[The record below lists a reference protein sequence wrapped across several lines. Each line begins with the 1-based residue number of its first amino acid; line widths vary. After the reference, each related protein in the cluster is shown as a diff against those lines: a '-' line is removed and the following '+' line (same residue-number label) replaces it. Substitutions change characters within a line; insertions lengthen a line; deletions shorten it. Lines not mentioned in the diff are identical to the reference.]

1 MKEDIEFLKK
11 LQHTLQNQDTDVQA
25 SPRFWVLM
33 DYRTVPTGD
42 EYAESHEVYD
52 RDADRAYA
60 IDRLVDDITDD
71 INAAIEED
79 ETDPVEE
86 YYMDYDAFYG
96 IEQLL
101 DQYGRA
107 LEGALNAKA
116 SISCKFTAWNW
127 INAYGPALDTV
138 SNSLDLIPVRKES
151 YIVPNT
157 MFITKAEAEEYIKRY
172 GYNHS
177 SNVHTYAMTALRS
190 PSVNRL
196 FNLLET
202 FNWDAMLD
210 NHDDSKES

>member
-1 MKEDIEFLKK
+1 MKDDIEFLKK

-42 EYAESHEVYD
+42 DYADRNEVYD
-52 RDADRAYA
+52 RDAAEAYT
-60 IDRLVDDITDD
+60 IDTLVDSITDD
-71 INAAIEED
+71 INATIEQD
-79 ETDPVEE
+79 EPDPVEE

-101 DQYGRA
+101 DRYGRT
-107 LEGALNAKA
+107 LQGALNAKA
-116 SISCKFTAWNW
+116 SISCETTALNW
-127 INAYGPALDTV
+127 INAYGPAVETV
-138 SNSLDLIPVRKES
+138 SSDLDLIPVREES

-157 MFITKAEAEEYIKRY
+157 MFITKADAEEYIKLY

-177 SNVHTYAMTALRS
+177 SKVHTYAMTALRS

-202 FNWDAMLD
+202 FDWNAMLD
-210 NHDDSKES
+210 NHDDN

>member
-1 MKEDIEFLKK
+1 MKDDIEFLKK

-42 EYAESHEVYD
+42 DYAESHEVYD
-52 RDADRAYA
+52 REAAEGYA
-60 IDRLVDDITDD
+60 FDTLIDHITDD
-71 INAAIEED
+71 INAAIEQD
-79 ETDPVEE
+79 ELDPVEE

-101 DQYGRA
+101 DRYGRT
-107 LEGALNAKA
+107 LQGALNAKT
-116 SISCKFTAWNW
+116 SISCESTAWNW
-127 INAYGPALDTV
+127 INAYGPAVDTV
-138 SNSLDLIPVRKES
+138 SSSLDLIPVREES

-157 MFITKAEAEEYIKRY
+157 MFITKAEAKEYIKLY

-177 SNVHTYAMTALRS
+177 SKVHTYAMTALRS

-202 FNWDAMLD
+202 FDWDAMLD
-210 NHDDSKES
+210 NHDGK

>member
-42 EYAESHEVYD
+42 DYAESHEVYD
-52 RDADRAYA
+52 RDAAESVNIDVLVRDVIDDIKSA
-60 IDRLVDDITDD
+60 IDQG
-71 INAAIEED
+71 EP
-79 ETDPVEE
+79 DPIAE
-86 YYMDYDAFYG
+86 YYKDNTITESGNDLINTHGAT
-96 IEQLL
+96 LH
-101 DQYGRA
+101 
-107 LEGALNAKA
+107 GALNAA
-116 SISCKFTAWNW
+116 DEISCEYSAFDWIVDYATAMER
-127 INAYGPALDTV
+127 V
-138 SNSLDLIPVRKES
+138 SENVELIPVREES

-157 MFITKAEAEEYIKRY
+157 MFITKEETQEYIKLY

-177 SNVHTYAMTALRS
+177 SKVHTYAMTALRS

-202 FNWDAMLD
+202 FNWDALLD
-210 NHDDSKES
+210 NHDDN

>member
-42 EYAESHEVYD
+42 DYAESHEVYD
-52 RDADRAYA
+52 REAAEGYA
-60 IDRLVDDITDD
+60 FDTLIDEITDD
-71 INAAIEED
+71 INAAIEQD
-79 ETDPVEE
+79 ETDRVEE

-101 DQYGRA
+101 DRYGRT
-107 LEGALNAKA
+107 LQGALAAKA
-116 SISCKFTAWNW
+116 SISCESTAWNW
-127 INAYGPALDTV
+127 INAYGPAVETV
-138 SNSLDLIPVRKES
+138 SSSLDLIPVREES

-157 MFITKAEAEEYIKRY
+157 MFITKTEAEEYIKLY

-177 SNVHTYAMTALRS
+177 SKVHTYAMTALRS

-196 FNLLET
+196 FKLLET
-202 FNWDAMLD
+202 FNWDALLNNGD
-210 NHDDSKES
+210 E